1 MNKPAAIYARVSS
14 DRQKENHTIASQT
27 AALIEYAQ
35 THGYTVLPEWVF
47 QDEGYSGAVLVRP
60 GLESLRDLAAEGQ
73 IAAALIYSPDRLSRK
88 YAYQVLLS
96 EELSRC
102 GVELIFL
109 KAPAGTTP
117 EDQLL
122 VQFQGMIAEY
132 ERAQIA
138 ERCRRGKKHM
148 AQHGGVNVLSGAPY
162 GYRYV
167 RKSDTSA
174 AFYEVIEAE
183 AKVVR
188 MVFEIYTQQGLSINA
203 IARLLN
209 ERQIATRT
217 GKGRWERSTVWGML
231 RNPAYRGTACYGK
244 TEHRP
249 RQRVTRPL
257 RQRKALPS
265 RDVGGHER
273 PREEWIEVPVPAL
286 VSEEVFAL
294 AQEQLTKNLRHSPR
308 RTIEPTLLQGM
319 LVCEQCGYALY
330 RTSTHTS
337 KQKLNYYRCIG
348 SDGYRRLSGSI
359 CTNRPIRQ
367 DYLDRFVWNEIIRL
381 LDNSELIQTEIDRR
395 QEAARNADPLRKR
408 EDELRREQAR
418 VEKTC
423 ERLVTAY
430 QEGLVT
436 LAQLRQRMPAL
447 QKQTQAVESELQ
459 SLKMAE
465 LDEAKYLQ
473 LAESLGG
480 FRTKLRARADS
491 LDIAV
496 RQQIVRLVV
505 KEVLVGTDR
514 ITLRHSIPI
523 PQSGPTSNGS
533 PAPPSGVTGSRPG
546 PGYLLRSGSHYRP
559 LRGTHLRILPLAVLH
574 DSGVQPFLD
583 QPEHSG
589 IGNAVLEELLQ
600 PASVEMIEKSADVCI
615 QHKAHLLPRDRDVQR
630 IQRLVLATSWPEAIR
645 ETPKVLFVDLIEDR
659 SHGMLDDL
667 PAPQLPMAVAGHR
680 SSEYTLSWMAA
691 LGKRRGEPGCEDR
704 LVYLPI
710 RTHTPSM

>member
-35 THGYTVLPEWVF
+35 KNGYSVPPEWVF
-47 QDEGYSGAVLVRP
+47 QDEGYSGAILVRP
-60 GLESLRDLAAEGQ
+60 GLEALRDLAAEGQ
-73 IAAALIYSPDRLSRK
+73 IAAALVYSPDRLSRK

-109 KAPAGTTP
+109 KAPAGATP
-117 EDQLL
+117 EDHLL

-148 AQHGGVNVLSGAPY
+148 AHQGGVNVLSGAPF

-167 RKSDTSA
+167 KKSDTSA
-174 AFYEVIEAE
+174 AFYEVMEAE

-203 IARLLN
+203 IARMLN
-209 ERQIATRT
+209 DRQIATRM

-244 TEHRP
+244 TEQRP

-273 PREEWIEVPVPAL
+273 PRAEWIEVPVPAL

-294 AQEQLTKNLRHSPR
+294 AQEQLEKNKRHSPR

-319 LVCEQCGYALY
+319 LVCEQCGYGLY

-348 SDGYRRLSGSI
+348 SDGYRRLNGPV

-367 DYLDRFVWNEIIRL
+367 DYLDEFVWSEIIRL
-381 LDNSELIQTEIDRR
+381 LDDPCLIQSEIDRR
-395 QEAARNADPLRKR
+395 REAAQRADPLRRR
-408 EDELRREQAR
+408 EEELRREQAR
-418 VEKTC
+418 VEKSS

-430 QEGLVT
+430 QEGLLT
-436 LAQLRQRMPAL
+436 LPQLRQRMPAL

-459 SLKMAE
+459 SLKMAAV
-465 LDEAKYLQ
+465 DEAKYLQ
-473 LAESLGG
+473 LAENLAG
-480 FRTKLRARADS
+480 FRSKLRVRAEA

-496 RQQIVRLVV
+496 RQQILRLLL
-505 KEVLVGTDR
+505 KEVLIGGNT

-523 PQSGPTSNGS
+523 PQSGPGSNGS
-533 PAPPSGVTGSRPG
+533 PGTSSGVTGSRPN
-546 PGYLLRSGSHYRP
+546 PGYLLRSGSQFAAARQ
-559 LRGTHLRILPLAVLH
+559 RV
-574 DSGVQPFLD
+574 
-583 QPEHSG
+583 
-589 IGNAVLEELLQ
+589 
-600 PASVEMIEKSADVCI
+600 PASRFRPV
-615 QHKAHLLPRDRDVQR
+615 DRG
-630 IQRLVLATSWPEAIR
+630 LA
-645 ETPKVLFVDLIEDR
+645 
-659 SHGMLDDL
+659 
-667 PAPQLPMAVAGHR
+667 
-680 SSEYTLSWMAA
+680 
-691 LGKRRGEPGCEDR
+691 
-704 LVYLPI
+704 
-710 RTHTPSM
+710 

>member
-35 THGYTVLPEWVF
+35 THDYSVPPEWIF

-60 GLESLRDLAAEGQ
+60 GLEALRDLAAEGQ

-109 KAPAGTTP
+109 KSPAGATP

-138 ERCRRGKKHM
+138 ERSRRGKRHM
-148 AQHGGVNVLSGAPY
+148 AQQGGVNVLSGAPY

-188 MVFEIYTQQGLSINA
+188 MVFEIYTEQGLSINA

-209 ERQIATRT
+209 ARQIATRT

-244 TEHRP
+244 TELRP
-249 RQRVTRPL
+249 RQRITRPL
-257 RQRKALPS
+257 RQRRGLPS
-265 RDVGGHER
+265 RDSAGHER
-273 PREEWIEVPVPAL
+273 PRVEWIEVPVPAL
-286 VSEEVFAL
+286 VGEELFAL
-294 AQEQLTKNLRHSPR
+294 AQEQLERNKRHSPR
-308 RTIEPTLLQGM
+308 RTVEPTLLQGM
-319 LVCEQCGYALY
+319 LVCQQCGYALY

-348 SDGYRRLSGSI
+348 SDGYRRLNGPV

-367 DYLDRFVWNEIIRL
+367 DYLDTFVWSEIIRL
-381 LDNSELIQTEIDRR
+381 L
-395 QEAARNADPLRKR
+395 ADPLRKR
-408 EDELRREQAR
+408 EEELRREQAR
-418 VEKTC
+418 VEKSS

-430 QEGLVT
+430 QEGLLT
-436 LAQLRQRMPAL
+436 LPQLRQRMPAL

-459 SLKMAE
+459 SLKMAAV
-465 LDEAKYLQ
+465 DEAKYLQ
-473 LAESLGG
+473 LAESLSG
-480 FRTKLRARADS
+480 FRSKLRVRAEA

-496 RQQIVRLVV
+496 RQQILRLLV
-505 KEVLVGTDR
+505 KEVLVGGN
-514 ITLRHSIPI
+514 TLTVRHSIPI
-523 PQSGPTSNGS
+523 PQSGPGSNGS
-533 PAPPSGVTGSRPG
+533 PPQSSGVTGSRPNT
-546 PGYLLRSGSHYRP
+546 GYLLRSGSHF
-559 LRGTHLRILPLAVLH
+559 TTA
-574 DSGVQPFLD
+574 
-583 QPEHSG
+583 
-589 IGNAVLEELLQ
+589 
-600 PASVEMIEKSADVCI
+600 
-615 QHKAHLLPRDRDVQR
+615 
-630 IQRLVLATSWPEAIR
+630 
-645 ETPKVLFVDLIEDR
+645 
-659 SHGMLDDL
+659 
-667 PAPQLPMAVAGHR
+667 
-680 SSEYTLSWMAA
+680 
-691 LGKRRGEPGCEDR
+691 GEP
-704 LVYLPI
+704 VF
-710 RTHTPSM
+710 

>member
-35 THGYTVLPEWVF
+35 KNGYSVPLEWVF
-47 QDEGYSGAVLVRP
+47 QDEGYSGAILVRP
-60 GLESLRDLAAEGQ
+60 GLEALRDLAAEGQ
-73 IAAALIYSPDRLSRK
+73 IAAALVYSPDRLSRK

-109 KAPAGTTP
+109 KAPAGATP

-138 ERCRRGKKHM
+138 ERSRRGKKHM
-148 AQHGGVNVLSGAPY
+148 AQQGGVNVLSGAPY

-167 RKSDTSA
+167 RKNDTSA

-244 TEHRP
+244 TEQRP

-273 PREEWIEVPVPAL
+273 PRAEWIEVPVPTL
-286 VSEEVFAL
+286 VSDEMFAL
-294 AQEQLTKNLRHSPR
+294 AQEQLEKNRRHSPR
-308 RTIEPTLLQGM
+308 RTVEPSLLQGM
-319 LVCEQCGYALY
+319 LVCEQCGYGLY

-348 SDGYRRLSGSI
+348 SDGYRRLNGPV

-367 DYLDRFVWNEIIRL
+367 DYLDQFVWSEMIRL
-381 LDNSELIQTEIDRR
+381 LEDPALIQTEIDRR
-395 QEAARNADPLRKR
+395 RETARNADPLRRR
-408 EDELRREQAR
+408 EEELRREQVR
-418 VEKTC
+418 VEKSI

-430 QEGLVT
+430 QEGLLT
-436 LAQLRQRMPAL
+436 LTQLRQRMPSL
-447 QKQTQAVESELQ
+447 QKQTQAVESDLQ
-459 SLKMAE
+459 FLEMAAV
-465 LDEAKYLQ
+465 DEAKYLQ
-473 LAESLGG
+473 LAESLAG
-480 FRTKLRARADS
+480 FRSKLRVRAEA

-496 RQQIVRLVV
+496 RQQILRLLV
-505 KEVLVGTDR
+505 KEVLVGSDT

-523 PQSGPTSNGS
+523 PQSGPGSSGS
-533 PAPPSGVTGSRPG
+533 PASSSGVTGSRPS
-546 PGYLLRSGSHYRP
+546 PGYLLRSGSRYAS
-559 LRGTHLRILPLAVLH
+559 LRCPAVAILPSRQPTLPVL
-574 DSGVQPFLD
+574 VPLLD
-583 QPEHSG
+583 
-589 IGNAVLEELLQ
+589 
-600 PASVEMIEKSADVCI
+600 
-615 QHKAHLLPRDRDVQR
+615 
-630 IQRLVLATSWPEAIR
+630 
-645 ETPKVLFVDLIEDR
+645 
-659 SHGMLDDL
+659 
-667 PAPQLPMAVAGHR
+667 
-680 SSEYTLSWMAA
+680 
-691 LGKRRGEPGCEDR
+691 RG
-704 LVYLPI
+704 L
-710 RTHTPSM
+710 

>member
-27 AALIEYAQ
+27 AALIEYALKNE
-35 THGYTVLPEWVF
+35 YSVPPEWVF

-60 GLESLRDLAAEGQ
+60 GLERLRDLAAEGQ
-73 IAAALIYSPDRLSRK
+73 IAAVLVYSPDRLSRK

-109 KAPAGTTP
+109 KAPAGATP

-148 AQHGGVNVLSGAPY
+148 AQQGGVNVLSGAPF

-167 RKSDTSA
+167 GKSDTSV

-188 MVFEIYTQQGLSINA
+188 MVFEIYTQQRLSINA

-217 GKGRWERSTVWGML
+217 GRGRWERSTVWGML

-244 TEHRP
+244 TEQRP

-265 RDVGGHER
+265 REVGGHER
-273 PREEWIEVPVPAL
+273 PRAEWIEIAVPAL
-286 VSEEVFAL
+286 VSEKMFAL
-294 AQEQLTKNLRHSPR
+294 AQEQLEKNKHHSPR
-308 RTIEPTLLQGM
+308 RTIEPTLLQGI
-319 LVCEQCGYALY
+319 LVCEQCGYGLY

-337 KQKLNYYRCIG
+337 KHKLNYYRCLG
-348 SDGYRRLSGSI
+348 SDGYRRLKGPL

-367 DYLDRFVWNEIIRL
+367 DYLDQFVWSEIIRL
-381 LDNSELIQTEIDRR
+381 LDDPGLIQAEINRR
-395 QEAARNADPLRKR
+395 REAARNADPLRKR
-408 EDELRREQAR
+408 EEELRREQVR
-418 VEKTC
+418 VEKSG

-436 LAQLRQRMPAL
+436 LPQLRRRMPAL
-447 QKQTQAVESELQ
+447 QKQTQAVEAELE
-459 SLKMAE
+459 SLKMAAI
-465 LDEAKYLQ
+465 DEAKYLQ
-473 LAESLGG
+473 LAESLAG
-480 FRTKLRARADS
+480 FRSKLRVRAEA

-496 RQQIVRLVV
+496 RQQILRLLV
-505 KEVLVGTDR
+505 KEVLVGADT
-514 ITLRHSIPI
+514 ITLRHSLPI
-523 PQSGPTSNGS
+523 PQSGPGSNGS
-533 PAPPSGVTGSRPG
+533 QVPPSSVTGSRPN
-546 PGYLLRSGSHYRP
+546 PGYLLRSGSHWAS
-559 LRGTHLRILPLAVLH
+559 LRRALFRGDLCTVGHHHLRL
-574 DSGVQPFLD
+574 
-583 QPEHSG
+583 
-589 IGNAVLEELLQ
+589 
-600 PASVEMIEKSADVCI
+600 
-615 QHKAHLLPRDRDVQR
+615 
-630 IQRLVLATSWPEAIR
+630 
-645 ETPKVLFVDLIEDR
+645 
-659 SHGMLDDL
+659 
-667 PAPQLPMAVAGHR
+667 
-680 SSEYTLSWMAA
+680 
-691 LGKRRGEPGCEDR
+691 
-704 LVYLPI
+704 
-710 RTHTPSM
+710 